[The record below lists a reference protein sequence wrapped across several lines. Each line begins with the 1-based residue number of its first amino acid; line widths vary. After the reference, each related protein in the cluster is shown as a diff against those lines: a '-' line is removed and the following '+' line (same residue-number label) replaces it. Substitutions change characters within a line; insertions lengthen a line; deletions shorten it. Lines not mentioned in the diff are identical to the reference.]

1 MEEIIDNI
9 QYWKNKYPSAVL
21 ILGGDFNMV
30 LNSDLDRFPSRAA
43 SVSPV
48 MNAFMMSF
56 SVV

>member
-48 MNAFMMSF
+48 MNAFMM
-56 SVV
+56 